1 MNHKQFSRV
10 NFEEARFIEEQLF
23 DAKQALFSET
33 SVRRIRFL
41 QSKINYLREKAK
53 QLEI

>member
-1 MNHKQFSRV
+1 MNHKQFNRD

-33 SVRRIRFL
+33 SVRRIKFL
-41 QSKINYLREKAK
+41 QSKINYLK
-53 QLEI
+53 QKVKELEM